1 MAAAKIG
8 VMGVVIGLGVLGAA
22 RANPPAAAPGNAAHG
37 GHAAAVAKPNMADH
51 ALRMLKEGNERFVE
65 GKPVHPNTD
74 VFRVADTG
82 GNGQHPFAAIVTCAD
97 SRVAVE
103 RLFDRGVGDLFVV
116 RVAGNVCDP
125 NESGS
130 VEYACEHL
138 GTQLVVVM
146 GHSKCGAVKAA
157 IAGAEAGKNVGSLLD
172 NIAPAV
178 AHVKSAHPELEGEA
192 LADAVVRQ
200 NVWQGVEDMFK
211 GSATMR
217 ELAGSGRVKVVG
229 AVYDVT
235 TGAVEWMGSHPA
247 QVGLLKHEEMSE
259 TAMAPTVEPSSK
271 SAEKSDKTEKADK
284 GEKSPAEKTGFVK
297 PTGPSTAGGAKK
309 PAANDGHGEST
320 KPASTQ
326 AGHHGHH

>member
-1 MAAAKIG
+1 MGAAKIG
-8 VMGVVIGLGVLGAA
+8 VVFGVIGLGVVGVA
-22 RANPPAAAPGNAAHG
+22 RANPSAGGGVHGGAAA
-37 GHAAAVAKPNMADH
+37 AAAAKPNMADH

-65 GKPVHPNTD
+65 GKAVHPNTD

-125 NESGS
+125 NQNGS

-157 IAGAEAGKNVGSLLD
+157 IAGVDAGKNVGSLLD

-178 AHVKSAHPELEGEA
+178 AQVKGEHPGLDGEA
-192 LADAVVRQ
+192 LVDAVVRQ
-200 NVWQGVEDMFK
+200 NVWQGIEDLFK
-211 GSATMR
+211 GSAAMR

-235 TGAVEWMGSHPA
+235 SGAVEWLGSHPA
-247 QVGLLKHEEMSE
+247 QVGLLKYEEASE
-259 TAMAPTVEPSSK
+259 HAMEPAAAPSGK
-271 SAEKSDKTEKADK
+271 SEKTEKAEKADKSDK
-284 GEKSPAEKTGFVK
+284 GEKTPAEKSGFVK
-297 PTGPSTAGGAKK
+297 PVGATAAGAGKK
-309 PAANDGHGEST
+309 PAANDGHGET
-320 KPASTQ
+320 KPASTH
-326 AGHHGHH
+326 AGHPGHH